1 MSKDIKVQM
10 LLTLKGGKEMGEGY
24 KQKHQLDTMK
34 LDLKRMLKYIY
45 NFQIYTVI
53 STTWLRA
60 GITPE
65 V

>member
-1 MSKDIKVQM
+1 
-10 LLTLKGGKEMGEGY
+10 MGEGY
-24 KQKHQLDTMK
+24 KQEFPLDTMK
-34 LDLKRMLKYIY
+34 LEKNVKKYIY

-65 V
+65 VWAMEWKNNTVQISYHAS